1 MTMPGTAETIAWG
14 LELPV
19 FARRRFRADRGCAL
33 AEAEKKR
40 RPDDD
45 RAGWRPAAKVAA
57 LWRADLADG
66 RAWRYEY
73 ESHAWGYAALRWL
86 LVDSGSRA
94 GTAEQRPV
102 SGADVELDD
111 VARLRAITGAV
122 SGLAG
127 PTDPGRAR
135 RALVSYLST
144 EADRMLHGRC
154 GALVHRELLAAT
166 AEATLLAGRLTYA
179 CWPRA
184 ALAQAYQIQGLG
196 LAQACGDRQLGGAI
210 LYAMSEQAASG
221 GHLDEA
227 RDLVRM
233 ARSGCPE
240 GHGAPA
246 SSTPTGSA
254 GGSSI
259 SLLTSSPCLPGR
271 RPVRP
276 GQVLNLVPVPA
287 GLQPVHGNQRDGE
300 DACEYHHEPDGACDE
315 YHRGQQ
321 SRHPGL
327 RNCRSSSHY
336 VEFNTHNV
344 TITRPR
350 VSGIQRPRL
359 I

>member
-19 FARRRFRADRGCAL
+19 FARRRFRADRGCVL
-33 AEAEKKR
+33 ADAEKKGR
-40 RPDDD
+40 LDDD

-86 LVDSGSRA
+86 LVDSGGRV
-94 GTAEQRPV
+94 GTAEQPPV
-102 SGADVELDD
+102 SEANVALDD
-111 VARLRAITGAV
+111 VARLRAITSAV

-127 PTDPGRAR
+127 QTDPGRAR

-154 GALVHRELLAAT
+154 GAPVHRELLAAT

-210 LYAMSEQAASG
+210 LYSMSEQAASG

-233 ARSGCPE
+233 ARCGCPE
-240 GHGAPA
+240 GRGAPA
-246 SSTPTGSA
+246 SSTPAGSA
-254 GGSSI
+254 SRSSV
-259 SLLTSSPCLPGR
+259 SLLTSSPCLPGC

-276 GQVLNLVPVPA
+276 GEVLDLVLGAA
-287 GLQPVHGNQRDGE
+287 GLQPVHGNQRDRE
-300 DACEYHHEPDGACDE
+300 DACEYDHETDGAPDE
-315 YHRGQQ
+315 HHRSQQ
-321 SRHPGL
+321 SRHPRPPQL
-327 RNCRSSSHY
+327 S
-336 VEFNTHNV
+336 TIV
-344 TITRPR
+344 TLCG
-350 VSGIQRPRL
+350 V
-359 I
+359 